1 MKLLFENWRQYI
13 NEGEED
19 FEPHMM
25 YDPDTGEEKE
35 VTTKAHHLELQ
46 VAGWKRSEKTHGTE
60 KSTGPGLRIGAG
72 AAEQY
77 IDES

>member
-25 YDPDTGEEKE
+25 YNPDTGEEE
-35 VTTKAHHLELQ
+35 VATTWEHHLELQ
-46 VAGWKRSEKTHGTE
+46 LAGFEISEKTHGNE
-60 KSTGPGLRIGAG
+60 QRPGPGLRIGAA